1 MHKRRRNLQLLAV
14 IFALL
19 STLILPV
26 ILPNHLNTLLS
37 PVSAQNQEFAPRSKE
52 NSPEPLV
59 LNEQMRKPLRYFKEA
74 LDERWRPGGLF
85 FFCLFISLS
94 LSLLPL
100 KTLQSARQT
109 MRESVIK
116 SLTCSF
122 VYSFLLMVLARSS
135 FQKEALLPM
144 GLFSMGILEV
154 SYTLGLAT
162 GILAL
167 SDRLC
172 EILKIKDGGK
182 GSWWQRAL
190 TIVLTCLAVTLLST
204 IPGFAMLPR
213 IGNRLV
219 LLLAM
224 LGLGGI
230 LHEQYRKAKKA

>member
-14 IFALL
+14 TFALL

-26 ILPNHLNTLLS
+26 TLPNHLSTLLS
-37 PVSAQNQEFAPRSKE
+37 PVSAQNQWFGLRLKE
-52 NSPEPLV
+52 KSPEPLV
-59 LNEQMRKPLRYFKEA
+59 LNEHMRKPLKYFKQA
-74 LDERWRPGGLF
+74 LDERWRPGALF
-85 FFCLFISLS
+85 FFCVFISLS
-94 LSLLPL
+94 LSLLPF

-109 MRESVIK
+109 MRESVVK
-116 SLTCSF
+116 SLTYSF

-135 FQKEALLPM
+135 FEKEALLPM
-144 GLFSMGILEV
+144 GLISMGILEV

-172 EILKIKDGGK
+172 EIFKIKDSGK
-182 GSWWQRAL
+182 GSCWQRAL
-190 TIVLTCLAVTLLST
+190 TIVLTCLAVALLST

-230 LHEQYRKAKKA
+230 LLEQYRKAKA